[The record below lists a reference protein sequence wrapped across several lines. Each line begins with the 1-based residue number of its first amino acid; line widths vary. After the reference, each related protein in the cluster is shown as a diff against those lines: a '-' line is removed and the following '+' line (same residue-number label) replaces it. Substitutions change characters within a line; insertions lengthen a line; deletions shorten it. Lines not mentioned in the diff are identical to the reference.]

1 MIRYH
6 STKRVWTV
14 KGTRQCRLSATQKA
28 AILSALREELTA
40 GSIFNPVNGRREV

>member
-14 KGTRQCRLSATQKA
+14 KGTRQHHLSASQKA
-28 AILSALREELTA
+28 AILSALRAELTA
-40 GSIFNPVNGRREV
+40 GSIFNPINGRRA